1 MLGTAQQ
8 CHRGRVFLGVP
19 SKSYELLDAPRAHSG
34 LHMPEKPPQEP
45 SAQQET
51 LEGRERT

>member
-8 CHRGRVFLGVP
+8 CHRVRLFLGVP
-19 SKSYELLDAPRAHSG
+19 SKSYEILDAPNAHSA
-34 LHMPEKPPQEP
+34 LNMPEKPPQEP

-51 LEGRERT
+51 LEGGES